1 VMTNLKTLTGVAE
14 VVRFIEER
22 GMLKTA

>member
-1 VMTNLKTLTGVAE
+1 MTLRTHEGLNA

-22 GMLKTA
+22 GLRVA